1 MDMRKVNLI
10 VSVLIGLIGTIVYFV
25 TIPTVDEEAL
35 VNVVIEAGDEK
46 VLEDIYFN
54 GYLYDYSDFQV
65 TQEGVHTT
73 KGLSYLENLDAP
85 VNMDLQRLQK
95 EYPEFINQMV
105 YNNNYYSNNLVYSE
119 NYLVTAHFEITEGN
133 YRIETEN
140 LHLSLYEKETEEIHS
155 TIINRSNEM
164 QEDSI
169 DVIGIYEDYPTIKL
183 LLSANNWPNNYE
195 EGTSRVLLGEYNFE
209 TKVYNEKKLI
219 EKEGSFFADY
229 VSPNQKAV
237 LFNHYSESEEGNYL
251 LDYDSGVLTSLETE
265 GKVLLLDE
273 ESNLFALAD
282 NEGQSVLQT
291 YDMLDGGG
299 LEAVQEVAL
308 ATAFDLTLNQEEF
321 ALIEA
326 KLIGDY
332 LYVIQNQENFESD
345 GKVLPASIQV
355 FDRTTGE
362 NVMSGSIR
370 FDEKYEVQVRS
381 GFIDSIGQLSA
392 Y

>member
-1 MDMRKVNLI
+1 MRKISLI
-10 VSVLIGLIGTIVYFV
+10 VSVLLGFIGTVVYFV

-85 VNMDLQRLQK
+85 LEMDLQMLQK
-95 EYPEFINQMV
+95 NYPEFINQLI
-105 YNNNYYSNNLVYSE
+105 YNTNIYSKNLVFSDS
-119 NYLVTAHFEITEGN
+119 YLTSAHFQSSEGN
-133 YRIETEN
+133 YRIETEKIHLN
-140 LHLSLYEKETEEIHS
+140 LLDKTTGEIKS
-155 TIINRSNEM
+155 EIVNRGNN
-164 QEDSI
+164 QAGDGV
-169 DVIGIYEDYPTIKL
+169 DVVGIYENYPTVKV
-183 LLSANNWPNNYE
+183 LLSINTWGDNFSE
-195 EGTSRVLLGEYNFE
+195 ESSRVILGEYNFE
-209 TKVYNEKKLI
+209 TKTYSEEKLV
-219 EKEGSFFADY
+219 EKQGGFYGDY
-229 VSPNQKAV
+229 INPNQSTA
-237 LFNHYSESEEGNYL
+237 LINHYSASEDVNYL
-251 LDYDSGVLTSLETE
+251 FDYENGSLMPIERE
-265 GKVLLLDE
+265 GKVFLLDE
-273 ESNLFALAD
+273 DSRLFAVANVD
-282 NEGQSVLQT
+282 GETVLQSYEMT
-291 YDMLDGGG
+291 DGGG
-299 LEAVQEVAL
+299 LEPAGEVPL
-308 ATAFDLTLNQEEF
+308 AIEYELTLKEDAF
-321 ALIEA
+321 AFIEA
-326 KLIGDY
+326 ELIGDY

>member
-1 MDMRKVNLI
+1 MRKVNLI

-25 TIPTVDEEAL
+25 TIPTVDEDVL
-35 VNVVIEAGDEK
+35 VNVVVEAGDEK
-46 VLEDIYFN
+46 VLDDIYFN

-85 VNMDLQRLQK
+85 LEMDLQRLQK

-332 LYVIQNQENFESD
+332 LYVIQNQENFESN
-345 GKVLPASIQV
+345 GEVLPALIQV
-355 FDRTTGE
+355 FNRSTGE
-362 NVMSGSIR
+362 IAMNGSIR
-370 FDEKYEVQVRS
+370 FDEKYEVQARS
-381 GFIDSIGQLSA
+381 GFINSIGQLSA

>member
-1 MDMRKVNLI
+1 MRKISLI
-10 VSVLIGLIGTIVYFV
+10 VSVLLGFIGTVVYFV

-85 VNMDLQRLQK
+85 LEMDLQMLQK

-332 LYVIQNQENFESD
+332 LYVIQNQENFESN
-345 GKVLPASIQV
+345 GEVLPALIQV
-355 FDRTTGE
+355 FNRSTGE
-362 NVMSGSIR
+362 IAMNGSIR
-370 FDEKYEVQVRS
+370 FDEKYEVQARS
-381 GFIDSIGQLSA
+381 GFINSIGQLSA

>member
-1 MDMRKVNLI
+1 MRKISLI
-10 VSVLIGLIGTIVYFV
+10 VSVLLGFIGTVVYFV

-35 VNVVIEAGDEK
+35 VNIVVEAGDEK
-46 VLEDIYFN
+46 ALEDIYFN

-85 VNMDLQRLQK
+85 LEMDLQMLQK
-95 EYPEFINQMV
+95 DYPEFINQLI
-105 YNNNYYSNNLVYSE
+105 YNPNIYSKNLVFSDS
-119 NYLVTAHFEITEGN
+119 YLTSAHFESSEGN
-133 YRIETEN
+133 YRIETEKI
-140 LHLSLYEKETEEIHS
+140 HLSLYEKETEEIHS

-209 TKVYNEKKLI
+209 TKVYNEKELI

-332 LYVIQNQENFESD
+332 LYVIQNQENFESN
-345 GKVLPASIQV
+345 GEVLPALIQV
-355 FDRTTGE
+355 FNRSTGE
-362 NVMSGSIR
+362 NALNGLIQ
-370 FDEKYEVQVRS
+370 FDEKNEIQARS

>member
-1 MDMRKVNLI
+1 MRKINLI

-85 VNMDLQRLQK
+85 LEMDLQMLQK
-95 EYPEFINQMV
+95 NYPEFINQLI
-105 YNNNYYSNNLVYSE
+105 YNTNIYSKNLVFSDS
-119 NYLVTAHFEITEGN
+119 YLTSAHFQSSEGN

-155 TIINRSNEM
+155 TIINRSKEM
-164 QEDSI
+164 QEDFI

-209 TKVYNEKKLI
+209 TKVYNEKELI

-332 LYVIQNQENFESD
+332 LYVIQNQENFESN
-345 GKVLPASIQV
+345 GEVLPALIQV
-355 FDRTTGE
+355 FNRSTGE
-362 NVMSGSIR
+362 NALNGLIQ
-370 FDEKYEVQVRS
+370 FDEKNEVQARS